1 MIESIMF
8 IIMMHTKGV
17 CLTRPK
23 DKLGT
28 SLDIKKNV
36 LHFMS
41 SSISPLENVNNN
53 LLINKTDSCQIFL

>member
-8 IIMMHTKGV
+8 IIMMRTKGV

-28 SLDIKKNV
+28 SLDIKKKCLTFHVFFN
-36 LHFMS
+36 FTS
-41 SSISPLENVNNN
+41 
-53 LLINKTDSCQIFL
+53 